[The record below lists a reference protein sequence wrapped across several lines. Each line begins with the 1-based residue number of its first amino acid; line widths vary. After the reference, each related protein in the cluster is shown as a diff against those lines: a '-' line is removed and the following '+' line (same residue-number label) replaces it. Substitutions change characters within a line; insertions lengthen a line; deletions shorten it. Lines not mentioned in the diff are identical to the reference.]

1 MNDAKQTDRRNRRK
15 KRFSF
20 TRKKSLAHH
29 DEIPNFQEA
38 PMPSIT
44 ITEIFRKF

>member
-1 MNDAKQTDRRNRRK
+1 MMPSRLIEEIEGK
-15 KRFSF
+15 KWFSF

>member
-1 MNDAKQTDRRNRRK
+1 MMPSRLIEEIEGK